1 MIPQDILV
9 PGLRLGVC
17 RSEPVVEGLVL
28 REWECWEEKE
38 GLKFVLLGA
47 DAAQS
52 TNSLDDS
59 VKALPLA

>member
-1 MIPQDILV
+1 MLPQDILV
-9 PGLRLGVC
+9 PGLQLGVC
-17 RSEPVVEGLVL
+17 RSEPVVRGLVL
-28 REWECWEEKE
+28 REWEEKE

>member
-9 PGLRLGVC
+9 PGLRSGVC
-17 RSEPVVEGLVL
+17 RSEPVVRGLVL
-28 REWECWEEKE
+28 REWECLEEKE

>member
-9 PGLRLGVC
+9 PGLRSGVC
-17 RSEPVVEGLVL
+17 RSEPVVRGLVL
-28 REWECWEEKE
+28 REWEEKE

>member
-9 PGLRLGVC
+9 PGLRSGVC
-17 RSEPVVEGLVL
+17 GSEPVVRGLVL
-28 REWECWEEKE
+28 REWEEKE